1 MKVVALCNKLTR
13 SKTLLKDS
21 EDPEAPDKPAAV
33 VSNMTTGKTAEV
45 RLFFRENSIA
55 VKVRSDRKDWG
66 YWSEILMIL
75 IEIYKGTRRYL

>member
-13 SKTLLKDS
+13 SRTLLKDS

-45 RLFFRENSIA
+45 RLFFRENLTQ
-55 VKVRSDRKDWG
+55 
-66 YWSEILMIL
+66 LMQKLGQTKKI
-75 IEIYKGTRRYL
+75 KFTCQKF

>member
-45 RLFFRENSIA
+45 RQFFRENLT
-55 VKVRSDRKDWG
+55 K
-66 YWSEILMIL
+66 MIL
-75 IEIYKGTRRYL
+75 KLGQTRKIEVTGQKF